1 VKKVTLKLLN
11 ETDDPKSFGGIF
23 IDRSGDSQ
31 LWQFGSKYAN
41 RRRTLETVDGK
52 PKLVIKWDSD
62 LGGWSSAYSYQAFA
76 PVDAGETLDTSEP
89 TDKLKENEFLDAYRR
104 GFVKADD
111 LQSREAPLNRL
122 LDEVKEALGSR
133 IYIDRNEGPYS
144 VYYELALD
152 APHSGRRARLDIYP
166 HGYNLAYLQS
176 KRICATAADLRV
188 AILEMLEDPEMH
200 RQPATKT

>member
-1 VKKVTLKLLN
+1 MKAVTLKLLN

-23 IDRSGDSQ
+23 IDRNGRSQ

-41 RRRTLETVDGK
+41 RQRTLETVDGK
-52 PKLVIKWDSD
+52 PKLSIEWNAD
-62 LGGWSSAYSYQAFA
+62 LGGWSSAYSYQAFV
-76 PVDAGETLDTSEP
+76 PVDEGEILGMAETADE
-89 TDKLKENEFLDAYRR
+89 LKENEFLDAYRR
-104 GFVKADD
+104 GFAKADD
-111 LQSREAPLNRL
+111 LQSREAPLEQL

-152 APHSGRRARLDIYP
+152 APHSGRRARLDMYP
-166 HGYNLAYLQS
+166 HGYFLTYLQS
-176 KRICATAADLRV
+176 KRTCTTAADLRV

-200 RQPATKT
+200 RQPVTKT